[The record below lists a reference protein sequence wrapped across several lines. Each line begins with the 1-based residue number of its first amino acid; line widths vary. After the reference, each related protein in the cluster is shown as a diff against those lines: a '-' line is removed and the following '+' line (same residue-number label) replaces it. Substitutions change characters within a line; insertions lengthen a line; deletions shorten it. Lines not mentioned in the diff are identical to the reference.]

1 MNTPLLSIVIANYNY
16 GRFLET
22 AIESVLSQDMGD
34 KVELIVVDG
43 GSTDNSVEIIKKYAG
58 EAISRVDCVEERGII
73 NHTEQVDRVERN
85 VEICKCENE
94 ATSNSQFVVGG
105 LSHCHT
111 STLSHSRISWWCSE
125 RDKGQSDAF
134 NKGFAHARGKYL
146 TWLNAD
152 DIMPDGC
159 LKKIARELERHP
171 DCEWFTGNLYRFDES
186 GRVIKCAW
194 GPNYLPRWLQSRG
207 QPVAVYG
214 PATFFTKALFD
225 RVGGMKLYQNF
236 MMDTDLWMRF
246 IVAGVRQRRINCFCW
261 AFRMHEESKT
271 AEFGGHK
278 LPPEQR
284 AKFEAERK
292 QAIAETGYRASK
304 LNHRLIQLWRIVD
317 GSLVK
322 SWWLKKVFKKV

>member
-1 MNTPLLSIVIANYNY
+1 MTPLLSIVIANYNY
-16 GRFLET
+16 GRFLEA
-22 AIESVLSQDMGD
+22 AIESVLLQNLGD

-58 EAISRVDCVEERGII
+58 KIA
-73 NHTEQVDRVERN
+73 
-85 VEICKCENE
+85 
-94 ATSNSQFVVGG
+94 
-105 LSHCHT
+105 
-111 STLSHSRISWWCSE
+111 WWCSE

-159 LKKIARELERHP
+159 LAKIVRELERHP
-171 DCEWFTGNLYRFDES
+171 DGEWFTGNLYRFDES
-186 GRVIKCAW
+186 GRVIECTW
-194 GPNYLPRWLQSRG
+194 GPNYLPKWLQSRG

-214 PATFFTKALFD
+214 PATIFTKELFD

-246 IVAGVRQRRINCFCW
+246 IVAGVKQRRINCFCW

-284 AKFEAERK
+284 ARFEAERK
-292 QAIAETGYRASK
+292 QSIVETGYRASAF
-304 LNHRLIQLWRIVD
+304 NRRLIQIWRIFD
-317 GSLVK
+317 GSILK
-322 SWWLKKVFKKV
+322 SWWLKRTFKRIKV